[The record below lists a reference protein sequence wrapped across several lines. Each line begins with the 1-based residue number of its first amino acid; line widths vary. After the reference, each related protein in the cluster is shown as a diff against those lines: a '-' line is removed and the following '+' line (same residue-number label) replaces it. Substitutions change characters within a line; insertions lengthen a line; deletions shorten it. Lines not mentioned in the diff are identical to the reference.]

1 MRFLSIVAVAVIGV
15 AVFAACNSSDQ
26 TGINSRTSGASSA
39 PTPADGVR
47 RMTVSELQNLVNKN
61 EAFIVDVRSQDSYNA
76 GHIRGAKLFPLGEID
91 KRSGELPKD
100 KLIVTYCS

>member
-1 MRFLSIVAVAVIGV
+1 MRFLSILAVAVVGV
-15 AVFAACNSSDQ
+15 AVFAACNSREA
-26 TGINSRTSGASSA
+26 INSRTLGASGA

-47 RMTVSELQNLVNKN
+47 RITVADLQSMVNKN
-61 EAFIVDVRSQDSYNA
+61 EVFIVDVRNEDAYNLA
-76 GHIRGAKLFPLGEID
+76 HIRGARLIPLSDIE